1 VAHKPWRKSE
11 VELLLKGKTATE
23 DTFQKAADA
32 LLAGAKGF
40 GHNDFKLELAKRAV
54 VRALTTATRM
64 ER

>member
-1 VAHKPWRKSE
+1 
-11 VELLLKGKTATE
+11 LLKGKTATE